1 LEHRVG
7 GALEVQLGL
16 PPHGRRPRHAA
27 TEARAVV
34 LGEGALLRG
43 GEREA
48 RGHLRNGTSSAVV
61 TESSAGV
68 TESRAGVTESRAGV
82 TESRA
87 VVTESRAVVTESSA
101 GVTERRA
108 GVRPARRARL
118 VGRPPPARYIG

>member
-1 LEHRVG
+1 SVQAYAVAEATARRVDVLPGSELADRSIGRRDPRPQLEHRVG

-68 TESRAGVTESRAGV
+68 TESRA
-82 TESRA
+82 
-87 VVTESRAVVTESSA
+87 
-101 GVTERRA
+101 
-108 GVRPARRARL
+108 
-118 VGRPPPARYIG
+118 